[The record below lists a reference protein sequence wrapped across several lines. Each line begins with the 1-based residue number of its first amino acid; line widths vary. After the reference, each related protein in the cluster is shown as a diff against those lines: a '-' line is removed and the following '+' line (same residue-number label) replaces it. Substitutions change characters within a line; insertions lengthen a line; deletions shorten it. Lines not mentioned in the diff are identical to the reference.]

1 MRRFVFAAVT
11 LETLIY
17 FAVLATGFRSRPDPN
32 ILTGLTVMFFFFVIP
47 AFAVVL
53 VCFTA
58 FIWLSLYVGGKI
70 SN

>member
-17 FAVLATGFRSRPDPN
+17 FAVLATGFRSRPGPN
-32 ILTGLTVMFFFFVIP
+32 ILTGLTVMFFFFIIP
-47 AFAVVL
+47 AFALAWFRRWLPLAVVL

-58 FIWLSLYVGGKI
+58 FM
-70 SN
+70 